1 MARSAAKQASNIFV
15 WIILG
20 LLFVALAGFGIGSFT
35 GNASRIG
42 SVGDVEITAEDYARA
57 LQQEIRARVAETRT
71 PVTLNDLRAQGID
84 QAVLASLVARAALA
98 NEAMAMGL
106 SVGDEEVARQ
116 ITQIPAFQGL
126 DGNFDREAYEFEL
139 RQNGLDVAEFEDD
152 VRADTARS
160 LLQVAVIGG
169 IVPNDVIAETI
180 VAYQVE
186 TRDFSIL
193 TVTESDLPAGLPAPQ
208 PADLQSFYE
217 ERPELFTRPEAKR
230 ITYAWITPSMVM
242 DDVTVN
248 EDTLRA
254 LYDDRIDF
262 YVQPERRLLERLV
275 FISEADAQAAFDA
288 ITAGE
293 TDFDT
298 LVSDRDLSLDDIDLG
313 EVTPDDLPAAAAEVI
328 FADTTSEIL
337 GPLDSALGPA
347 LFRVN
352 AVLEATEVTFEEAR
366 DDLSSELA
374 VEAAR
379 RQIDDMRE
387 DVDDLLAGGATLEE
401 LEAETGMQ
409 IGTLDYTILSED
421 GIAGYDAF
429 RDAADAVQDGDF
441 PEVLD
446 LSDGGLFAIRLDE
459 VIPPTLTPFDEAEED
474 VRAAWRISTLRTQ
487 LTARAETLMEDL
499 ETGTALEDLGRIT
512 QEQAIRR
519 QDFIPDAPPTLV
531 AQVFQLS
538 EVGETVMVPGA
549 DRAFIA
555 RLDSIN
561 SPARDQPD
569 TALLLQI
576 VQQTVA
582 QSMAQDLFEAYGQA
596 LQGDAGI
603 RLDQAVINAVHTQ
616 FQ

>member
-180 VAYQVE
+180 VAYQGE

-254 LYDDRIDF
+254 LYNDRIDF

-298 LVSDRDLSLDDIDLG
+298 LVNDRDLSLDDIDLG
-313 EVTPDDLPAAAAEVI
+313 EVTPDDLPAATAEVI

-441 PEVLD
+441 PEMLD

-474 VRAAWRISTLRTQ
+474 VRAAWRISALRTQ

-499 ETGTALEDLGRIT
+499 ETGTDLEDLGRVT

-538 EVGETVMVPGA
+538 EVGETVMVPGP